1 MQPVSG
7 SLSGKVVLPCHFS
20 TLPTATTINAT
31 TPGTDHLRIKWTKM
45 EGDTESIVIVA
56 QNGVIKIGQAFRN
69 RVSVP
74 SHPEDIGDASLTVVK
89 LRASD
94 AGMYHCEVMYGIED
108 TQDMVNLDVS
118 GVVFHYRPK
127 TSRYTLT
134 YDKAVE
140 TCQSVGATI
149 ATAEQ
154 LKAAYEDGFD
164 QCDAGWI
171 ADQTVRYPITN
182 PRPGCSGNLPG
193 KPGVRSYGLRM
204 PTETYDV
211 FCYADKL
218 DGDVFFAPTTKKM
231 SFEEAKSECEKR
243 NAVLASPGQLHSA
256 WRKGLD
262 RCDYGWLSDG
272 SARYPVAIPRTQ
284 CGGGL
289 LGVRTMYRYRNQ
301 TGFPDPKMELGAY
314 CYIALLD
321 SLIPQLPIPE
331 VPNKPIPS
339 PVDGEPIWAREQS
352 TFDFSSPAATSTP
365 TLSFINGRHEVDPG
379 ATQDG
384 SLEPQYVYD
393 KEPIFAESTP
403 PSSLVTD
410 PEDETL
416 IEERVVLPE
425 ISDGTVLV
433 EGSAPDPETLNG
445 TQRPELKEDLGYT
458 VVGETYDISG
468 VHSCSDNI
476 CMNGGSCLKRGNV
489 QVCSCLPGYTG
500 DSCETDIDECH
511 SNPCLN
517 GGTCVDGISTF
528 TCLCLPSYRGSLC
541 EEDTEICSNGWHKF
555 QGHCYRYFPHR
566 RTWDVAERE
575 CRLLGGHLTSILS
588 HEEQQYI
595 NRLGHDYQWIGLND
609 KMFETDFRWT
619 DGHTLQYENWRPNQ
633 PDSFFS
639 SGEDCVVMIWHED
652 GQWND
657 VPCNYHLTFTCKK
670 GTALLMVFFSLLLFL
685 SKVSCS
691 QPPVVPN
698 ARTFG
703 QMRPHYEINSLVRYQ
718 CMDGFIQRHLP
729 TIRCRGN
736 GSWDLPKISCMSRK
750 SSCKCDLKCSLIS
763 FPASNF
769 QRRYS
774 QRYQPIR
781 IYSSQWKR
789 SAEEPASSP
798 LKHHHHAFKNNRTK

>member
-365 TLSFINGRHEVDPG
+365 TLSFINGRHEVSIEPSKSDAEKEARGDVFESVSSKLQNLTETEEKVETSPTFDYSQVDPG

-458 VVGETYDISG
+458 VVGETYDIS
-468 VHSCSDNI
+468 
-476 CMNGGSCLKRGNV
+476 
-489 QVCSCLPGYTG
+489 
-500 DSCETDIDECH
+500 
-511 SNPCLN
+511 
-517 GGTCVDGISTF
+517 
-528 TCLCLPSYRGSLC
+528 
-541 EEDTEICSNGWHKF
+541 DTEICSNGWHKF

-619 DGHTLQYENWRPNQ
+619 DGHTLA
-633 PDSFFS
+633 
-639 SGEDCVVMIWHED
+639 
-652 GQWND
+652 
-657 VPCNYHLTFTCKK
+657 
-670 GTALLMVFFSLLLFL
+670 ALLMVFFSLLLFL

-736 GSWDLPKISCMSRK
+736 GSWDLPKISCMS
-750 SSCKCDLKCSLIS
+750 
-763 FPASNF
+763 
-769 QRRYS
+769 QV
-774 QRYQPIR
+774 
-781 IYSSQWKR
+781 
-789 SAEEPASSP
+789 
-798 LKHHHHAFKNNRTK
+798 